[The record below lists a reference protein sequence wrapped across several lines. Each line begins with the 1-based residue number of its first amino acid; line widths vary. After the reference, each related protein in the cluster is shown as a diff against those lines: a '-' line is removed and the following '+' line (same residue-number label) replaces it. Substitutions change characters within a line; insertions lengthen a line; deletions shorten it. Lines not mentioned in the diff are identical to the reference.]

1 MSWGAF
7 ANGIADGYMVSA
19 KNRRERE
26 AADRE
31 QEEFARK
38 KADWKKQDDIQR
50 TVADAPLQEG
60 TGFGDK
66 QATALGDQANSG
78 DAAFD
83 QAVRQSAIDV
93 GRENVRRAQQTG
105 ALPAGMP
112 VKTRDQVK
120 ADTVERVRALDYKAA
135 DQMEAT
141 DLQLKGARQAVKKG
155 EFELGTL
162 ERNAKFDQKFDTV
175 MESIHQDAAKR
186 LQSIETVAQTGG
198 MKGLVETFGPEL
210 KKALGADVQLVG
222 NNIVVR
228 EKGQKPRTI
237 SSLSQAVEALQGAA
251 QLEFGD
257 LLEKRIVREGLFK
270 TPQEMTAYFAARRE
284 EARKGRDTDSQISL
298 RGAQANQANAA
309 AGYYNRGGA
318 SANRQSATEAVRDK
332 AEAYA
337 AALIGAGEINPKTKE
352 PYTKEEALRYG
363 YAVAMRDP
371 NAKQT
376 SGIDVKGDY
385 IIKDGE
391 AYTLGPDGKAVRV
404 QGLGPSA
411 LDRAIEADLKN
422 KDRGKT
428 PAPAPAATPAAP
440 QRAIPTGPAQHS
452 NISPELQ
459 NQLVGQ
465 LRSVEEA
472 LAQAEA
478 QASAVSRSGDT
489 AAIVRY
495 GNIVND
501 LRRQRDELANSP
513 LISAR

>member
-38 KADWKKQDDIQR
+38 KAEWKKQDDVQQA
-50 TVADAPLQEG
+50 VADAPLQEG

-66 QATALGDQANSG
+66 QTAALGAQANSG

-93 GRENVRRAQQTG
+93 GRENVQRAQQAG
-105 ALPAGMP
+105 AMPAGMP

-120 ADTVERVRALDYKAA
+120 ADTIERVRALDYKAA

-141 DLQLKGARQAVKKG
+141 DLQIKGARQAIKKG

-162 ERNAKFDQKFDTV
+162 ERSAKFDQKFDSV
-175 MESIHQDAAKR
+175 MESIHKDAAKR

-251 QLEFGD
+251 QLEFSD

-318 SANRQSATEAVRDK
+318 SANRQTKTQVLE
-332 AEAYA
+332 ETA
-337 AALIGAGEINPKTKE
+337 AAIATSLIKSGEVNPKTGK
-352 PYTKEEALRYG
+352 PYTQEEAMRYG
-363 YAVAMRDP
+363 FAVASRDP
-371 NAKQT
+371 NARLNPEEERQAFT
-376 SGIDVKGDY
+376 ELR
-385 IIKDGE
+385 E
-391 AYTLGPDGKAVRV
+391 AGTNPK
-404 QGLGPSA
+404 
-411 LDRAIEADLKN
+411 AIEAVKAKWPRVFGEDPLVKAYREARAGGQQGAAEQSAQTN
-422 KDRGKT
+422 
-428 PAPAPAATPAAP
+428 APP
-440 QRAIPTGPAQHS
+440 PAQ
-452 NISPELQ
+452 PPRRFD
-459 NQLVGQ
+459 GQ
-465 LRSVEEA
+465 KFGVLTPRAVVEEA
-472 LAQAEA
+472 ARAGNPDAIRYLDGQMRNSIEAEE
-478 QASAVSRSGDT
+478 QRVRG
-489 AAIVRY
+489 AIPY
-495 GNIVND
+495 
-501 LRRQRDELANSP
+501 
-513 LISAR
+513 